1 MGVGSTPKNTMAAG
15 TATCFITDTLP
26 TDHNGVTVRQSRN
39 GTYMPSVAN
48 GYLGTV
54 IYSDTVHVSG
64 VYNGKA
70 YAKKNPIYPVY
81 FKQHTHRA
89 RVPSTAAIDFS
100 VSGIQGKT
108 SYALDVQEAVFY
120 KWFRAENLQVK
131 QRIYAHQSRK
141 NLLIVEIAARNTANR
156 EFLMSVSLN
165 RGDASDDFQFQTI
178 ESNRTGA
185 SAAIAKVYIFFY
197 IPKGNYYPICHS
209 ICVVIHV
216 KNRDSSLAKFY
227 LSR

>member
-1 MGVGSTPKNTMAAG
+1 MAAG
-15 TATCFITDTLP
+15 TATRFITDTLP
-26 TDHNGVTVRQSRN
+26 IDHNGVTVRQSRN

-54 IYSDTVHVSG
+54 IYSDTVHVAG

-70 YAKKNPIYPVY
+70 YPKKNPIYPVY
-81 FKQHTHRA
+81 LKQHSHRA

-120 KWFRAENLQVK
+120 KWFRAENLQVE

-156 EFLMSVSLN
+156 AFLMSVSLN
-165 RGDASDDFQFQTI
+165 RGDDSDDFQFQTI
-178 ESNRTGA
+178 DSNRTGA
-185 SAAIAKVYIFFY
+185 SAAIAKVYFLY
-197 IPKGNYYPICHS
+197 TKT
-209 ICVVIHV
+209 
-216 KNRDSSLAKFY
+216 
-227 LSR
+227 